1 MKVLKWILLIGVV
14 VAVVL
19 GGMVIWTKVAPQG
32 DDPVSPIAGIP
43 HDMPDTMNRGEYL
56 TRAADCFACHSP
68 VEGKML
74 SGGRPF
80 KLPFGTI
87 YATNLTPD
95 PETGIGNMSDEAFI
109 AAVRD
114 GIGSKG
120 HEYPAMPY
128 TKYSQLS
135 TQDVL
140 DIKAYLMSVEPVNK
154 PTPESDLIFPFNQ
167 RWGMALWNAVFFEN
181 HRYEADEEKSDEWN
195 RGAYLA
201 SALAHCGECHTPR
214 NIGYATKSREYMA
227 GTKVQG
233 WKAFNTTSDGT
244 YGIGDWSDEQLRSY
258 LTTGHAPG
266 RSSASGPMAEVVE
279 LSLQYMTDSD
289 IDALMAYLRA
299 VDPSQGGSETAVNTS
314 PDSLKNATAVLP
326 NSASSQQRGKML
338 FEGDC
343 AGCHQWD
350 GQGRQTKYASLKGSS
365 AANVSEALAV
375 TQVILNGT
383 SISIGERHEYM
394 PGFGSIYSDSDV
406 AALANYVV
414 SHFGGK
420 DGTVTAEDVAETR
433 AQGE

>member
-1 MKVLKWILLIGVV
+1 
-14 VAVVL
+14 
-19 GGMVIWTKVAPQG
+19 
-32 DDPVSPIAGIP
+32 
-43 HDMPDTMNRGEYL
+43 
-56 TRAADCFACHSP
+56 
-68 VEGKML
+68 
-74 SGGRPF
+74 
-80 KLPFGTI
+80 
-87 YATNLTPD
+87 
-95 PETGIGNMSDEAFI
+95 
-109 AAVRD
+109 
-114 GIGSKG
+114 
-120 HEYPAMPY
+120 
-128 TKYSQLS
+128 
-135 TQDVL
+135 
-140 DIKAYLMSVEPVNK
+140 
-154 PTPESDLIFPFNQ
+154 
-167 RWGMALWNAVFFEN
+167 
-181 HRYEADEEKSDEWN
+181 
-195 RGAYLA
+195 
-201 SALAHCGECHTPR
+201 
-214 NIGYATKSREYMA
+214 
-227 GTKVQG
+227 
-233 WKAFNTTSDGT
+233 
-244 YGIGDWSDEQLRSY
+244 
-258 LTTGHAPG
+258 
-266 RSSASGPMAEVVE
+266 MAEVVE

-365 AANVSEALAV
+365 AANDSEALAV